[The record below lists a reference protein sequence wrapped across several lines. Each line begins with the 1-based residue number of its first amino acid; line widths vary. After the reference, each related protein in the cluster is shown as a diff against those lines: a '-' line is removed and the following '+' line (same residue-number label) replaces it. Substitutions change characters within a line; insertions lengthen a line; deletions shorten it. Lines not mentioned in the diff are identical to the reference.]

1 MFSQFVKLKSLLSL
15 LGILII
21 VTIAFS
27 PTLFNGF
34 SKNDDPGHL
43 LENPTLRALTPENIR
58 AIFQNIINTTYNP
71 LTILSF
77 ALEYR
82 FFGYNPFV
90 YHLNN
95 LLLHLGVVSLIFF
108 FFQRMGLS
116 LLAASIG
123 ALIFGIHPMHVESVA
138 WVTERKDVL
147 YAFFYMLALLA
158 YWNYV
163 KLGKRS
169 YYWGSLV
176 CCFLSVLAKPM
187 ALSLPLILLLCD
199 WWMGRKWTRAVFL
212 EKIFFVTIVVTIA
225 SVTYIYNA
233 RVPWQTVSE
242 AMMLW
247 VWCLIF
253 YIRKFFVPDQFITF
267 YQFPQPL
274 SWTNASFA
282 LSGIAGV
289 ALIFLLLYFRRNKLF
304 IFAMLFYFL
313 SIFFLLR
320 FDDVENINPVSDR
333 FMYLPSVGF
342 CALLGAGFAWLLSH
356 KTVRHLRKCLIVGF
370 IVMALFLAVKTFVQ
384 CRNWRDGAILW
395 SAVIERSP
403 NLAMAYIQRGAAYH
417 EKGDLVSAKA
427 DYLKAIELK
436 NDPYAHNNLAT
447 IYKETGHFEEAESE
461 YTIAIKIKPDFWGAY
476 FDRGNLYREA
486 GKLVLAIA
494 DYTKVLELLP
504 GYAEAYA
511 HRGTAYLLNQEDDL
525 AFQDFNYAIRFDP
538 RAVNAVNNRAVIYA
552 KRGHFEKS
560 IDDFSLSIF
569 LDPENASVYFNR
581 GLAYSQN
588 RQYDRAIVD
597 FDKALE
603 IDPNYQQAY
612 QHKMEIIRR

>member
-1 MFSQFVKLKSLLSL
+1 MFSQIVKSKSLLCL
-15 LGILII
+15 LGILTI
-21 VTIAFS
+21 VAIAFS
-27 PTLFNGF
+27 PTLLNGF

-43 LENPTLRALTPENIR
+43 LENPTLRALTSENIR
-58 AIFQNIINTTYNP
+58 VIFQNIINTTYNP

-77 ALEYR
+77 AVEYR

-95 LLLHLGVVSLIFF
+95 LFLHLGVVALIFF
-108 FFQRMGLS
+108 FFQKMGLS

-138 WVTERKDVL
+138 WITERKDVL

-163 KLGKRS
+163 KLGKRP
-169 YYWGSLV
+169 YYWGSLA

-212 EKIFFVTIVVTIA
+212 EKIFFVIVVVAIA
-225 SVTYIYNA
+225 SVTYVYNA
-233 RVPWQTVSE
+233 RVPWQSVGE
-242 AMMLW
+242 AIMLW
-247 VWCLIF
+247 VWCFVF

-274 SWTNASFA
+274 SWINASFA
-282 LSGIAGV
+282 FSGIACV
-289 ALIFLLLYFRRNKLF
+289 ALVFLLLYFRRNKLF

-320 FDDVENINPVSDR
+320 FDDLENINPVSDR

-342 CALLGAGFAWLLSH
+342 CALLGVGFAWLLSH
-356 KTVRHLRKCLIVGF
+356 QTLQHLRKYFIVGF
-370 IVMALFLAVKTFVQ
+370 IVTVLFLAVKTFVQ

-395 SAVIERSP
+395 SAVIDRSP

-417 EKGDLVSAKA
+417 ERGDLLSAKA
-427 DYLKAIELK
+427 DYMKAIELK
-436 NDPYAHNNLAT
+436 NEPYAHSNLAT
-447 IYKETGHFEEAESE
+447 IYKETGHFDEAESE
-461 YTIAIKIKPDFWGAY
+461 YTMAIKIKPDFWGAY
-476 FDRGNLYREA
+476 FDRGNLYRET
-486 GKLVLAIA
+486 GNLTLAIA

-511 HRGTAYLLNQEDDL
+511 HRGMAHFLNQEDDL
-525 AFQDFNYAIRFDP
+525 ALQDFNYAIRFDP
-538 RAVNAVNNRAVIYA
+538 RAVNAVNNRAVIHA
-552 KRGHFEKS
+552 KRGNFKKA
-560 IDDFSLSIF
+560 IDDFSQSIL
-569 LDPENASVYFNR
+569 LDPQSASMYFNR

-588 RQYDRAIVD
+588 RQYDRAVAD
-597 FDKALE
+597 FDKALQ
-603 IDPNYQQAY
+603 IDPNYKQAY
-612 QHKMEIIRR
+612 QHKMEIMRR